1 MSLQKVADQAD
12 MSAATLSRIEN
23 DKQGLELG
31 TFLLL
36 AKILKCVPTDLIGT
50 EGSPAVDSL
59 DPAMRE
65 LSVLSSAERIRLW
78 RRLASEARGDRP
90 ERRSPARLLAQQV
103 EELLA
108 QLEYVQAEVE
118 TVRKRLRPR

>member
-1 MSLQKVADQAD
+1 

-50 EGSPAVDSL
+50 EGNPAADTL

-78 RRLASEARGDRP
+78 RRLATEARGGDRVP
-90 ERRSPARLLAQQV
+90 DRRSATRHLAQQV

-118 TVRKRLRPR
+118 TVRKRLRVR

>member
-1 MSLQKVADQAD
+1 

-36 AKILKCVPTDLIGT
+36 AKILKCLPTDLIGADGNPNNDT
-50 EGSPAVDSL
+50 L

-78 RRLASEARGDRP
+78 RRLATEARGDKVQD
-90 ERRSPARLLAQQV
+90 RRSATRHLAQQV

-118 TVRKRLRPR
+118 TVRKRLRVR